1 MKALKVI
8 IITIVSALAL
18 YGLVAILL
26 GWLLSSMCGNTV
38 YTESL
43 SLDKMYKAVI
53 FERSCGGASDYT
65 TQISII
71 KADEQLCDNCAGDVL
86 VANGHPNDNKLNLV
100 WLGQQDSDDQHLQI
114 HVPADITIETQA
126 SSWSSWFDSIDIS
139 YPVFDQYPVVCE
151 QNPQAKACQFI
162 TNDQKLIDVL
172 IQFKDFKN
180 NKALAVSVSDS
191 GHIRYGYGFG
201 YDSMLKAQRRALK
214 ECTKGISP
222 THVKCELIR

>member
-53 FERSCGGASDYT
+53 FERSCGGASDFS

-86 VANGHPNDNKLNLV
+86 IANGHPNDNKLNLV

-114 HVPADITIETQA
+114 HIPADIIIETKETM
-126 SSWSSWFDSIDIS
+126 WSSWFDNIDIS
-139 YPVFDQYPVVCE
+139 YPVFDHYPLACE
-151 QNPQAKACQFI
+151 QTPQPKACQFV
-162 TNDQKLIDVL
+162 TNDQKLIDALV
-172 IQFKDFKN
+172 QFKDFKN
-180 NKALAVSVSDS
+180 NKALAVAVSES

-201 YDSMLKAQRRALK
+201 YDSMLRAQRRALK
-214 ECTKGISP
+214 ECIKGTSP

>member
-53 FERSCGGASDYT
+53 FERSCGGASDFS

-86 VANGHPNDNKLNLV
+86 IANGHPNDNKLNLV

-114 HVPADITIETQA
+114 HIPADIIIETKETM
-126 SSWSSWFDSIDIS
+126 WSSWFDNIDIS
-139 YPVFDQYPVVCE
+139 YPVFDHYPLACE
-151 QNPQAKACQFI
+151 QTPQPKACQFV
-162 TNDQKLIDVL
+162 TNDQKLIDALV
-172 IQFKDFKN
+172 QFKDFKN
-180 NKALAVSVSDS
+180 NKALAVAVSES

-214 ECTKGISP
+214 ECIKGTSP

>member
-53 FERSCGGASDYT
+53 FERSCGGASDFS

-71 KADEQLCDNCAGDVL
+71 KADELLCDNCAGDVL
-86 VANGHPNDNKLNLV
+86 IANGHPNDNKLNLV

-114 HVPADITIETQA
+114 HIPADIIIETKETM
-126 SSWSSWFDSIDIS
+126 WSSWFDNIDIS
-139 YPVFDQYPVVCE
+139 YPVFDHYPLACE
-151 QNPQAKACQFI
+151 QTPQPKACQFV
-162 TNDQKLIDVL
+162 TNDQKLIDALV
-172 IQFKDFKN
+172 QFKDFKN
-180 NKALAVSVSDS
+180 NKALAVAVSES

-214 ECTKGISP
+214 ECIKGTSP

>member
-1 MKALKVI
+1 VKALKVI

-53 FERSCGGASDYT
+53 FERSCGGASDFS

-86 VANGHPNDNKLNLV
+86 IANGHPNNNKLNLV

-114 HVPADITIETQA
+114 HIPADIIIETKETM
-126 SSWSSWFDSIDIS
+126 WSSWFDNIDIS
-139 YPVFDQYPVVCE
+139 YPVFDHYPLACE
-151 QNPQAKACQFI
+151 QTPQPKACQFV
-162 TNDQKLIDVL
+162 TNDQKLIDALV
-172 IQFKDFKN
+172 QFKDFKN
-180 NKALAVSVSDS
+180 NKALAVAVSES

-214 ECTKGISP
+214 ECIKGTSP

>member
-53 FERSCGGASDYT
+53 FERSCGGASDFS

-86 VANGHPNDNKLNLV
+86 IANGHPNNNKLNLV

-114 HVPADITIETQA
+114 HIPADIIIETKETM
-126 SSWSSWFDSIDIS
+126 WSSWFDNIDIS
-139 YPVFDQYPVVCE
+139 YPVFDHYPLACE
-151 QNPQAKACQFI
+151 QTPQPKACQFV
-162 TNDQKLIDVL
+162 TNDQKLIDALV
-172 IQFKDFKN
+172 QFKDFKN
-180 NKALAVSVSDS
+180 NKALAVAVSES

-214 ECTKGISP
+214 ECIKGTSP

>member
-8 IITIVSALAL
+8 IITILSALAL

-53 FERSCGGASDYT
+53 FERSCGGASDFS

-86 VANGHPNDNKLNLV
+86 IANGHPNNNKLNLV

-114 HVPADITIETQA
+114 HIPADIIIETKETM
-126 SSWSSWFDSIDIS
+126 WSSWFDNIDIS
-139 YPVFDQYPVVCE
+139 YPVFDHYPLACE
-151 QNPQAKACQFI
+151 QTPQPKACQFV
-162 TNDQKLIDVL
+162 TNDQKLIDALV
-172 IQFKDFKN
+172 QFKDFKN
-180 NKALAVSVSDS
+180 NKALAVAVSES

-214 ECTKGISP
+214 ECIKGTSP

>member
-1 MKALKVI
+1 VKALKVI

-53 FERSCGGASDYT
+53 FERSCGGASDFS

-86 VANGHPNDNKLNLV
+86 IANGHPNDNKLNLV

-114 HVPADITIETQA
+114 HIPADIIIETKETM
-126 SSWSSWFDSIDIS
+126 WSSWFDNIDIS
-139 YPVFDQYPVVCE
+139 YPVFDHYPLACE
-151 QNPQAKACQFI
+151 QTPQPKACQFV
-162 TNDQKLIDVL
+162 TNDQKLIDALV
-172 IQFKDFKN
+172 QFKDFKN
-180 NKALAVSVSDS
+180 NKALAVSVSES

-214 ECTKGISP
+214 ECIKGTSP

>member
-8 IITIVSALAL
+8 IISIISALAL
-18 YGLVAILL
+18 FAVMAILM
-26 GWLLSSMCGNTV
+26 GWLLNQMCGNNV

-53 FERSCGGASDYT
+53 FERSCGGATGHS

-100 WLGQQDSDDQHLQI
+100 WLGQQDSDNQQLQI
-114 HVPADITIETQA
+114 HIPADMQITRQETT
-126 SSWSSWFDSIDIS
+126 WSAWFDGIDIS
-139 YPVFDQYPVVCE
+139 YPVFDHYPLACE
-151 QNPQAKACQFI
+151 QTPQPKACQFV

-172 IQFKDFKN
+172 IQLKDFKD

-191 GHIRYGYGFG
+191 GNVRYGYGFG

-214 ECTKGISP
+214 ECTKGTSP
-222 THVKCELIR
+222 THVKCELVH

>member
-1 MKALKVI
+1 VKALKVI

-53 FERSCGGASDYT
+53 FERSCGGASDFS

-86 VANGHPNDNKLNLV
+86 IANGHPNDNKLNLV

-114 HVPADITIETQA
+114 HIPADIIIETKETM
-126 SSWSSWFDSIDIS
+126 WSSWFDNIDIS
-139 YPVFDQYPVVCE
+139 YPVFDHYPLACE
-151 QNPQAKACQFI
+151 QTPQPKACQFV
-162 TNDQKLIDVL
+162 TNDQKLIDALV
-172 IQFKDFKN
+172 QFKDFKN
-180 NKALAVSVSDS
+180 NKALAVAVSES

-214 ECTKGISP
+214 ECIKGTSP

>member
-18 YGLVAILL
+18 YGLVTILL

-53 FERSCGGASDYT
+53 FERSCGGATGHS
-65 TQISII
+65 TQVSII
-71 KADEQLCDNCAGDVL
+71 KANKQLCDNCAGDVL
-86 VANGHPNDNKLNLV
+86 IANGHPNDNKLNLI
-100 WLGQQDSDDQHLQI
+100 WLGQQDSDDQQLQI
-114 HVPADITIETQA
+114 HVPADITIETQETT
-126 SSWSSWFDSIDIS
+126 WSSWFDSIDIS
-139 YPVFDQYPVVCE
+139 YPVFDQYPLACE
-151 QNPQAKACQFI
+151 QTPQTKACQLI

-172 IQFKDFKN
+172 MQFKDFKDH
-180 NKALAVSVSDS
+180 KALAVSVSEG

-214 ECTKGISP
+214 ECTKGTSP
-222 THVKCELIR
+222 THVKCDLIR